1 MFNHTTTTLTNNT
14 TMTMTATTTT
24 NTTCKGILSALDR
37 AGVRIIVDPGIK
49 TGYDARGMYYN
60 GTIWL
65 YENPTGECTTL
76 THEAVHW
83 LQEQPGTALIGR
95 QAVPKGKEAV
105 IREVQERYSNL
116 AWDKEYAA
124 WALQDEPEV
133 VLKLLEQ
140 AAPPPPPAPWQGLPT
155 PLGVGVAIAASF
167 LMTWLMLRVTK

>member
-1 MFNHTTTTLTNNT
+1 MIITTTTT
-14 TMTMTATTTT
+14 TTMTATMTT
-24 NTTCKGILSALDR
+24 NTTCKGIVSALER
-37 AGVRIIVDPGIK
+37 AGVPVIVDPGIA
-49 TGYDARGMYYN
+49 TGYNAKGMYYN
-60 GTIWL
+60 GTVWL
-65 YENPTGECTTL
+65 HEAPSGDCQTL
-76 THEAVHW
+76 AHEAVHW
-83 LQEQPGTALIGR
+83 LQEQPLGTALIGR

-124 WALQDEPEV
+124 WALQDQPEV